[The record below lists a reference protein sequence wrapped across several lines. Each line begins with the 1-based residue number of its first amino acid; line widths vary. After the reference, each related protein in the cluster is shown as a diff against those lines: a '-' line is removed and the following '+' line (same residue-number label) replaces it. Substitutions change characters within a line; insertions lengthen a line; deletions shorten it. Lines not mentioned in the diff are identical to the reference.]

1 MRRRPHRRRTA
12 RPRPA
17 RPRRPLSYARVM
29 SFLADP
35 VLLFADGEA
44 YARTLPESAQGG
56 AAKVVGGL
64 TVSSF
69 LAAAIG
75 SYLDA
80 KWAKRLWKPFAPG
93 AKNGTDFMLA
103 WPVAHG
109 KRRRRTTGA
118 DAVAA
123 VSLAA
128 YPLWWWLG
136 WDHGRRRRPSS

>member
-1 MRRRPHRRRTA
+1 
-12 RPRPA
+12 
-17 RPRRPLSYARVM
+17 M
-29 SFLADP
+29 SLLADP

-44 YARTLPESAQGG
+44 YARTLPEAAQGG

-64 TVSSF
+64 TVGSF

-93 AKNGTDFMLA
+93 AGNGTDFMLA

-109 KRRRRTTGA
+109 KRRRRTA
-118 DAVAA
+118 QSDAVAA

-136 WDHGRRRRPSS
+136 WDHGRRRRPSG